1 MKKSQISKNNESS
14 LGGDVSPVNWYVAH
28 ILLRFEF
35 YDEVKEN
42 LNRRCRIW
50 LNEILI
56 NAKNPSEAYKKATKF
71 GKLEEESGEM
81 WTEQTDRKGRWLF
94 EGLTSLVPI
103 YEELK
108 DGTEIFWT
116 EYENKS
122 VKTAK
127 SWVKPK
133 DKLEVFQKD

>member
-1 MKKSQISKNNESS
+1 MKKDQISKNTESIF
-14 LGGDVSPVNWYVAH
+14 GGDVSPVNWYVAH

-42 LNRRCRIW
+42 LNRRCKIW

-56 NAKNPSEAYKKATKF
+56 NAKSPSEAYKKAVKF

-81 WTEQTDRKGRWLF
+81 WTETNRKGRWLF

-108 DGTEIFWT
+108 DGAEISWT

-133 DKLEVFQKD
+133 DKLQVFKKD